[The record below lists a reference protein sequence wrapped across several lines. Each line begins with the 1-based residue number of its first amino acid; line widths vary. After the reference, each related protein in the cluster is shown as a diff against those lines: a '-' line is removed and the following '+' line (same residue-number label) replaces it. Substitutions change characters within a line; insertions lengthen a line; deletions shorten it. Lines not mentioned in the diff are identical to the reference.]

1 MSVFVD
7 SYTTFLEFTAYTFLL
22 GLLLS
27 GGEEL
32 SIAFMFLELMYPG
45 EKFLEK
51 DYFMEFKFERQ
62 LALEVLSTEMPPKF
76 ISLS

>member
-7 SYTTFLEFTAYTFLL
+7 SYTTFLELTAYTFSL

-45 EKFLEK
+45 EKFREK
-51 DYFMEFKFERQ
+51 DYFMEFKFE
-62 LALEVLSTEMPPKF
+62 
-76 ISLS
+76 